1 MTATES
7 ESIAKDTEENRPQ
20 SWFWLIAVCYVA
32 LMIVVIWSMLSA
44 RRWALVE
51 LATPKA
57 AEEWE
62 KWRDDVR
69 QQQDRPGAVKR
80 RVPKS
85 AEPPTLVLLRDYF
98 VVSLAGA
105 VVFSSLLFF
114 VIAWL
119 FVGMLNT
126 PVTISDFHDPIE
138 KTHG

>member
-1 MTATES
+1 MTVPTS
-7 ESIAKDTEENRPQ
+7 DQIAGDSAENRPR
-20 SWFWLIAVCYVA
+20 SWFWLFAVCYAA
-32 LMIVVIWSMLSA
+32 LLIAVIWSMLSA

-69 QQQDRPGAVKR
+69 QQQDRQATVQR

-98 VVSLAGA
+98 VVSMAGA

-119 FVGMLNT
+119 LTGMLNT
-126 PVTISDFHDPIE
+126 PVAIGDTYDLPE
-138 KTHG
+138 RTRR

>member
-1 MTATES
+1 MTASTSDQVTGYSPE
-7 ESIAKDTEENRPQ
+7 KRPQ
-20 SWFWLIAVCYVA
+20 SWLWLFAVCYAA
-32 LMIVVIWSMLSA
+32 LMFAVIWSMLSA

-69 QQQDRPGAVKR
+69 QQQDRPATVQR

-98 VVSLAGA
+98 FVLMGGA
-105 VVFSSLLFF
+105 VLFSSVLFF

-119 FVGMLNT
+119 LMGILNT
-126 PVTISDFHDPIE
+126 PVAIGNAHDLPE
-138 KTHG
+138 KARR